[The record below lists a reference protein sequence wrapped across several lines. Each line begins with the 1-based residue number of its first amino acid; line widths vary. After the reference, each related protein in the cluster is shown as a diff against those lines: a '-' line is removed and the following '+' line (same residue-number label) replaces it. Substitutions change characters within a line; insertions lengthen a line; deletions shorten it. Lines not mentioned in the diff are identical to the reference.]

1 MFRGNLYHEFGKV
14 EEAKKDV
21 DTADEMGADDAAF
34 WFSKS
39 LICIFPPLSPPLPL
53 SLYPFFHFL
62 LLVQDVQV
70 PGGKEE
76 ATTSLKKAFRRDP
89 SLEREIGDFPA
100 LKPIFESILKSRA
113 STSQPPPS
121 PDL

>member
-39 LICIFPPLSPPLPL
+39 LICIFPPLSTPPSL
-53 SLYPFFHFL
+53 SLYPFFFIFFYSCKMYKYQVARKRPRRPSRRRFGETPASNVRLVISL
-62 LLVQDVQV
+62 LSNQY
-70 PGGKEE
+70 
-76 ATTSLKKAFRRDP
+76 LK
-89 SLEREIGDFPA
+89 
-100 LKPIFESILKSRA
+100 A
-113 STSQPPPS
+113 S
-121 PDL
+121 